1 MRTGAPTKPRFTL
14 LILTLAFSMSFMD
27 RQLPSVLAQSIKA
40 DLHLS
45 DTDLGLLSGLYFSL
59 FYTSFGL
66 LMGWLADRV
75 NRVRLIGT
83 AIITWSIFT
92 AASGMASNL
101 WQLVPARMGVGVGE
115 AACNPASYSMI
126 SDLYPQPRRG
136 LPMSIFMLGIPI
148 GTILGVGIGAWAA
161 ADLGWRWAFAIAGGL
176 GLIVAATVFL
186 FLKEPV
192 RGTYDDHI
200 VDPSQHA
207 EGFLAAARA
216 MYLVCRSS
224 PLILMA
230 LLCTASGSF
239 VSFALL
245 VWSPALL
252 TRDKAMSLHELAIFF
267 GPMSG
272 ITSML
277 GIVIGGA
284 LMNRFSTSRKI
295 YLLMPGT
302 GFLLGAPCLVAAAFA
317 TGWHSALAYLII
329 PFLFSVVKDA
339 PSVALMHSL
348 VPPERR
354 AMATALLVWINSA
367 LGLTLGPLFVGR
379 MSDLLQPAYGT
390 ASLEWAFAGLAPFSV
405 LAAFVYFRTA
415 RMIAEVDERTL
426 RIQSAIAI

>member
-1 MRTGAPTKPRFTL
+1 
-14 LILTLAFSMSFMD
+14 LTLAFSMSFLD

-45 DTDLGLLSGLYFSL
+45 DTELGLLSGLYFSL

-75 NRVRLIGT
+75 NRVRLIAA
-83 AIITWSIFT
+83 AIVTWSIFT
-92 AASGMASNL
+92 ASSGMASSL

-115 AACNPASYSMI
+115 AACMPASYSII
-126 SDLYPQPRRG
+126 SDLYPQSRRG
-136 LPMSIFMLGIPI
+136 LPMSLLMLGIPI
-148 GTILGVGIGAWAA
+148 GTSLGVGIGAWAA

-176 GLIVAATVFL
+176 GLIVAAAVLL

-192 RGTYDDHI
+192 RGAHDDHI
-200 VDPSQHA
+200 VDLSQHA
-207 EGFLAAARA
+207 EGFFAAARA
-216 MYLVCRSS
+216 MYRVCRSS
-224 PLILMA
+224 PLILRA
-230 LLCTASGSF
+230 LLCTALGSF
-239 VSFALL
+239 VSFGLV

-252 TRDKAMSLHELAIFF
+252 TRNKGMSLHELAIFF

-284 LMNRFSTSRKI
+284 LMNRFATSRKI

-317 TGWHSALAYLII
+317 SGWHSALAYLII
-329 PFLFSVVKDA
+329 PFTFSVVKDA
-339 PSVALMHSL
+339 PSVALLHSL

-379 MSDLLQPAYGT
+379 TSDLLLPAYGT

-405 LAAFVYFRTA
+405 LAALVYFRTA
-415 RMIAEVDERTL
+415 RMIAKVDDGAPPVE
-426 RIQSAIAI
+426 SAIAV